1 MLTTIRERA
10 QGWIAWVI
18 VFIISVPF
26 ALWGINEY
34 FGAQEKVVIAEI
46 NGNELLSQDFQ
57 ELIQRQRVQLRQQF
71 GGKIDNKIFES
82 MPFKMRVLNEMI
94 TQRLVTADI
103 RDQNYQIGDEQLAS
117 YLRSNPMFQ
126 AEGVFS
132 PELYTQ
138 AVRRNGFTTTA
149 YENQMRLGSMVSQ
162 IKDGFTR
169 SVINA
174 EEEVDNLLR
183 LQQEKRDFR
192 TIILPALRFAD
203 QVDITDSD
211 IKEYYDAARQQF
223 MTDEVVRVEYI
234 SLSLQGIADQVQPD
248 EEALQTYYNETKDQ
262 YIQPEQRQAQHILL
276 AVDAEAEEQEEAKV
290 RQLANELAEQARQ
303 ENSDFAELAKKYSV
317 DTISSANGGDL
328 GYFEK
333 GVMDESFDKK
343 VFAMLEGEISDPV
356 RSRFGFHIIKLNS
369 IQPQSGKSFAQ
380 ARDQVLKEYS
390 LREATARFG
399 QMAEELHNLVY
410 EQPTTLQP
418 AADALGLTITSSDW
432 FSRAGGDDEIT
443 AARPFIDSAFTEDV
457 LLEGLNSEV
466 VETSP
471 DTLVALRLLE
481 HRKPQQ
487 KPLEDVAEEIK
498 QVLRKQQSQQKVA
511 REVEEIIKSLKS
523 AEQQLEQFAE
533 QKGVELSAYDNV
545 PRSGKDDLPGK
556 LVNAVFHAPVNKAS
570 AENAV
575 GSVQLANGDYA
586 VFSISKV
593 APGDPRQVPEEVRD
607 QIRAVLQ
614 ERKGAGLFSDYERG
628 LYENAEI
635 TIFEENL

>member
-71 GGKIDNKIFES
+71 GGRIDNKIFES

-162 IKDGFTR
+162 IKDGFTL

-174 EEEVDNLLR
+174 EQEVDNLLR

-192 TIILPALRFAD
+192 AIILPAQRFAD
-203 QVDITDSD
+203 QVDVTDSD
-211 IKEYYDAARQQF
+211 IKGYYDAARQQF

-276 AVDAEAEEQEEAKV
+276 AVDAEADDQEEAKV

-303 ENSDFAELAKKYSV
+303 ENSDFAELARKYSV

-333 GVMDESFDKK
+333 GVMDEAFDKK

-356 RSRFGFHIIKLNS
+356 RSRFGFHVIKLNS

-380 ARDQVLKEYS
+380 AREQVLKEYS

-418 AADALGLTITSSDW
+418 AADALGLMITSSDW
-432 FSRAGGDDEIT
+432 FSRAGGADGIT

-487 KPLEDVAEEIK
+487 KPLEDVAGEIK

-523 AEQQLEQFAE
+523 AEQELEQFAE
-533 QKGVELSAYDNV
+533 QKGVELSAYENV

-556 LVNAVFHAPVNKAS
+556 LVNAVFHAPVNKAP

-593 APGDPRQVPEEVRD
+593 APGDPRQVPEEVRE

>member
-57 ELIQRQRVQLRQQF
+57 ELIQRQRVKLRQQF